1 MVYNYSVN
9 PGESFNIKTPGN
21 HSFDDI
27 IKDIKSNGEIII
39 NHSLYP
45 DGFEIKMTQLAD
57 KIIITTNKELIKNSD
72 EFYYLYFELL

>member
-9 PGESFNIKTPGN
+9 PGESFNIKTPKN

-27 IKDIKSNGEIII
+27 IKDIQSNGEIII

-72 EFYYLYFELL
+72 GFYYIKDN